1 MLLHLL
7 SSIDLATITHSISFP
22 IAALL
27 ASDPLKLNALA
38 TQVKNIVL
46 TVGGT
51 IFLISV
57 AIAGIMRMVAFGNE
71 RRIALSNMALTAA
84 VVGLVIMLLSTA
96 MQTFLCG
103 QFGGCQ

>member
-7 SSIDLATITHSISFP
+7 SSIDLTTITHSISFP

-27 ASDPLKLNALA
+27 ADDPLKLNAFA
-38 TQVKNIVL
+38 TKIKGMVMV
-46 TVGGT
+46 VGGT
-51 IFLISV
+51 TFLISV

-84 VVGLVIMLLSTA
+84 VVGLVIMLLSTTI
-96 MQTFLCG
+96 QTFLNG
-103 QFGGCQ
+103 IFK